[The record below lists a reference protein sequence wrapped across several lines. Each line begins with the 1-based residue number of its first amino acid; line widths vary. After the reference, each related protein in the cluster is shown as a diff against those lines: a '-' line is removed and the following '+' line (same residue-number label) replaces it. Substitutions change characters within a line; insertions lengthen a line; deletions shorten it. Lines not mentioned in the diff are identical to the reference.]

1 MEECYKFASEFH
13 IYLIHFHDMEE
24 ELINKII
31 ADGFQK
37 LDNKLDPNSNSN
49 IEIEWRI
56 MIEQNGGVKQCLNV

>member
-1 MEECYKFASEFH
+1 
-13 IYLIHFHDMEE
+13 MEE